1 METIPKYREIMD
13 YIQEQIQNH
22 VYQQN
27 AKLPTEQEL
36 SEQFDVCLLYTSAA
50 DDLLEAGKVVQLL
63 HRATVGVVHGQR
75 AIQRNGDIRSPAGR
89 HGGQQHAAIHQPDID
104 ADFLLRGEAVVDDGL
119 DGLRLIPPGA
129 EPEGDGLGIAALGA
143 LADGVIIH
151 EEGDEERF

>member
-1 METIPKYREIMD
+1 ME
-13 YIQEQIQNH
+13 
-22 VYQQN
+22 
-27 AKLPTEQEL
+27 
-36 SEQFDVCLLYTSAA
+36 AA

-89 HGGQQHAAIHQPDID
+89 HGGQQHAEIHQPDID